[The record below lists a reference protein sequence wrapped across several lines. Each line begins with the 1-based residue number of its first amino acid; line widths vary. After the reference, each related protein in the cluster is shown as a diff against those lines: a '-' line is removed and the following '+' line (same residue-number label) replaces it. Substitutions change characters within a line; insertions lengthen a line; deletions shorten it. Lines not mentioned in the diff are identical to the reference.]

1 MPKYN
6 VTFREEQHW
15 YYTYTV
21 EADNDTDATA
31 KALSKWEEGEQSEDN
46 YLEEAYSTPIPEF
59 VEKLED

>member
-21 EADNDTDATA
+21 EANDETDATA
-31 KALSKWEEGEQSEDN
+31 KALSKWEDGEQSEDN
-46 YLEEAYSTPIPEF
+46 YLEQAYSTSIPEF